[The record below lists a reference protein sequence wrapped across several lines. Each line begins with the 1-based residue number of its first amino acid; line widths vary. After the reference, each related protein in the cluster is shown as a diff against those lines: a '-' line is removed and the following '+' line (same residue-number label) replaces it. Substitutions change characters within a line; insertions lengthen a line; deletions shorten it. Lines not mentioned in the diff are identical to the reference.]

1 MAHCKFLAKRLLT
14 ISIFGICLR
23 TDGTKPCYRIDVVI
37 METSEKLTYLKFS
50 PDVKLSQFI
59 ICYYFFEGNF
69 DVEKIIQ
76 SPPTGYA
83 AITFNFLDAYEVCAG
98 VDTEF
103 SSSPRAVVVGQQT
116 KNYRLK
122 LSGHIQQVGIV
133 LKPTAIATLFDYSL
147 KDVVDKRIAL
157 EMVIGE
163 AASKLLYDRLK
174 NELRTEYRLALLH
187 SFLLEAMEGFEKRI
201 NVADLAAD
209 IILKNKGTI
218 AIEQL
223 LDELCVSRRYLERK
237 FTEKVG
243 LTPKQYCRIVRMA
256 HISNIVAHHE
266 EIDWQDLVYKGGFHD
281 QNHFIKDFKAL
292 NTLSPSKYHQE
303 HSELIRLLRSKK
315 KS

>member
-1 MAHCKFLAKRLLT
+1 
-14 ISIFGICLR
+14 
-23 TDGTKPCYRIDVVI
+23 
-37 METSEKLTYLKFS
+37 MEASGKLTYLKYS
-50 PDVKLSQFI
+50 PDVKLSPFL
-59 ICYYFFEGNF
+59 ICYYFFEGYF
-69 DVEKIIQ
+69 DVERLIQ

-83 AITFNFLDAYEVCAG
+83 AIIFNFIDAYEVCSG
-98 VDTEF
+98 IDTGF
-103 SSSPRAVVVGQQT
+103 TNSPRAVLVGQQT

-122 LSGHIQQVGIV
+122 LKGHIQQIGMVF
-133 LKPTAIATLFDYSL
+133 KPTAIATLFDYSL
-147 KDVVDKRIAL
+147 KEVVDKRVAL
-157 EMVIGE
+157 EMVIGGT
-163 AASKLLYDRLK
+163 ASELLYDRLK
-174 NELRTEYRLALLH
+174 NELRTEYRLGFLH
-187 SFLLEAMEGFEKRI
+187 AFLSEAMEGYEKRI
-201 NVADLAAD
+201 NVSDLAAD
-209 IILKNKGTI
+209 IILKNNGTI
-218 AIEQL
+218 TIEQL

-303 HSELIRLLRSKK
+303 HSELIRLLNSKK